1 MTKIIRYTPRY
12 LCMLSDY
19 GSPELHRH
27 LAAHIVCA
35 ADGVLQCTVG
45 TAHTECRGIMIRSD
59 VPHEIRADGRMIVF
73 LLAST
78 SRMAERMEE
87 RCLSGAAS
95 APIPEETAAQIREI
109 FAAGQA
115 DPDEAIL
122 RTLGIFDTA
131 SIPADAR
138 VLAAIAQ
145 IEQAQTIGTDMM
157 ERLCETACLS
167 QSRLS
172 HLFRAETGNTL
183 AGFLAFMKMRRAFE
197 YAERGMNLTDAAM
210 YAGFDSSSHLAATCK
225 RMFGISLSAFL
236 RSQKG

>member
-1 MTKIIRYTPRY
+1 
-12 LCMLSDY
+12 
-19 GSPELHRH
+19 
-27 LAAHIVCA
+27 
-35 ADGVLQCTVG
+35 
-45 TAHTECRGIMIRSD
+45 
-59 VPHEIRADGRMIVF
+59 
-73 LLAST
+73 
-78 SRMAERMEE
+78 
-87 RCLSGAAS
+87 
-95 APIPEETAAQIREI
+95 
-109 FAAGQA
+109 
-115 DPDEAIL
+115 
-122 RTLGIFDTA
+122 
-131 SIPADAR
+131 
-138 VLAAIAQ
+138 
-145 IEQAQTIGTDMM
+145 MM